1 MVMSNDRQPLRPHAE
16 HAYQAELAALRAVDD
31 RPRPPHWQLSP
42 WAVVTYL
49 MGGCPGGR
57 HRDLT
62 EVRRLPPADRGSR
75 GNPGHRSRAAPPRC
89 AGYGKVLGVGAPG
102 RGDLQRLDL
111 DGAGHLWHGRR
122 GHQVRLELC
131 SAARRGAERAGAGSL
146 AGDGGD
152 GIVAPSLGSKS

>member
-16 HAYQAELAALRAVDD
+16 YAYQAELAALRAVDD

-49 MGGCPGGR
+49 MGDVSR
-57 HRDLT
+57 RWHRDRA
-62 EVRRLPPADRGSR
+62 EVRWLSPADRGSR
-75 GNPGHRSRAAPPRC
+75 GNPGHGSRAAP
-89 AGYGKVLGVGAPG
+89 AGRTRYSQILGVRAPR

-111 DGAGHLWHGRR
+111 DDAGHLWDGRG

-131 SAARRGAERAGAGSL
+131 STALRRSERAGSGSL
-146 AGDGGD
+146 TGDGGD
-152 GIVAPSLGSKS
+152 GSWFASLGSKS